1 MAFTGITFGI
11 VSMDKW
17 VCPHI
22 NIKGKLGNFVITASF
37 ISTCRRLAW

>member
-17 VCPHI
+17 VCPHG
-22 NIKGKLGNFVITASF
+22 NIKRRSGNFVITESF
-37 ISTCRRLAW
+37 ISTCRRSV

>member
-22 NIKGKLGNFVITASF
+22 NIKGKWGNSVITESF
-37 ISTCRRLAW
+37 ISTCGRLL